1 MKENKILKVIIFF
14 NIDLMIIR
22 IIDNVYIRK
31 KKKLLLFLSI
41 ILIKNEYKHIFFL

>member
-14 NIDLMIIR
+14 YIDLMIIR

-31 KKKLLLFLSI
+31 KKI
-41 ILIKNEYKHIFFL
+41 IIIISTNNINKK